1 MCKNPKIPKIRPDPN
16 FSGFPRC
23 DLRNL
28 KFYQVKPGPTL
39 TRIFGLGF
47 FLGFR
52 GLCCT
57 HYQHTQ
63 RGVKKIRK
71 TFAAAS
77 TAKLHQHCC
86 CYSAPVKAAAAQY
99 LDEMLVCYDYTIQFI
114 WWLLLCTYIDSDLA
128 YYLNFCFHLYDNL
141 QFQNVAN
148 IIHSQWNRHKM

>member
-1 MCKNPKIPKIRPDPN
+1 VEGLKWLMTWLNTFIRLGFWIRTRVCKNPKISETRPDPN
-16 FSGFPRC
+16 SSGFLRC

-39 TRIFGLGF
+39 TRIFGFGFFLG

-63 RGVKKIRK
+63 RGVKKFRE

-86 CYSAPVKAAAAQY
+86 CYSAPVKAAAAHMKGF
-99 LDEMLVCYDYTIQFI
+99 DRRAIAAAVLV
-114 WWLLLCTYIDSDLA
+114 
-128 YYLNFCFHLYDNL
+128 
-141 QFQNVAN
+141 
-148 IIHSQWNRHKM
+148 